1 MDQASI
7 NSNNMDGEC
16 QDSTAGQGSA
26 GLDLQDNVVQSRAG
40 IASAWKNLHC
50 SFKEEKDSLE

>member
-16 QDSTAGQGSA
+16 QDSTAGEGSA

-50 SFKEEKDSLE
+50 SFK